1 MIVLGIETSCD
12 ETGVALY
19 DSDVGLRAHTLFSQ
33 VEIHAEYGGVVPEIA
48 SRDHVRKLL
57 PLINQCLADAGLN
70 RSDIDGVA
78 YTAGPGLIGALLVGT
93 ATGRSIALALDRPAI
108 AVHHMEGHLLAPMLE
123 DDPPECPFVALLVS
137 GGHTMLV
144 EVRAIGS
151 YRILGETLDDAAG
164 EAFDKTAK
172 LLGLG
177 YPGGPALAKLAE
189 YGDADRFR
197 FPRPMTNRPGLEFSF
212 SGLKTHTRNLW
223 LNGDQQDDTRAD
235 ICAGFQQAVVDTLAI
250 KCRRAMAQTRAETL
264 IIAGGV
270 GANLAL
276 RQGLLETGK
285 KYGWK
290 VSYPR
295 LEFCTDNGAMIAFAG
310 YQRLQAGLHT
320 GLSLQAFARWP
331 LDQLPPLTSASES
344 T

>member
-19 DSDVGLRAHTLFSQ
+19 DSEVGLRAHALFSQ

-57 PLINQCLADAGLN
+57 PLINQCLETAGLS
-70 RSDIDGVA
+70 REDIDAVA
-78 YTAGPGLIGALLVGT
+78 YTAGPGLIGALLVGA
-93 ATGRSIALALDRPAI
+93 ATGRSIAIGLDRPAI

-123 DDPPECPFVALLVS
+123 AESPTVPFVALLVS

-144 EVRAIGS
+144 EVRAIGK
-151 YRILGETLDDAAG
+151 YKILGETLDDAAG

-189 YGDADRFR
+189 SGDASRFR
-197 FPRPMTNRPGLEFSF
+197 FPLPMTNRPGLDFSF

-223 LNGDQQDDTRAD
+223 LNGEQNDITQAD
-235 ICAGFQQAVVDTLAI
+235 IAAGFQKAVVDTLVI
-250 KCRRAMAQTRAETL
+250 KCRRAMQHTRAKQL
-264 IIAGGV
+264 VIAGGV

-276 RQGLLETGK
+276 RDALQQAGK

-295 LEFCTDNGAMIAFAG
+295 LEFCTDNGAMIAYAG
-310 YQRLQAGLHT
+310 CQRLLAGQTT
-320 GLSLQAFARWP
+320 GTDIQAFARWP
-331 LDQLPPLTSASES
+331 LDQLPPLEASDA
-344 T
+344 